1 MSILNAPIL
10 PLMAAVKEGMRDT
23 WGGGWDGNKWTGTNG
38 GIPKNSRSSG
48 ICSEG
53 NVPVREGGLC
63 GTLALYCA
71 LFKVCI
77 ISSNPCIT

>member
-53 NVPVREGGLC
+53 NVPVREGACVERLLC
-63 GTLALYCA
+63 TVLDSRSVSFHQILA
-71 LFKVCI
+71 
-77 ISSNPCIT
+77 